1 MKVNEIA
8 NLGNNVKTMIKNEGC
23 TVLMMNDATGEGIMT
38 VYQVMPGV
46 MICFSDMHMEKC
58 DSEFE
63 LQKDKKV
70 LCIDHCREVPGK
82 YKVPARE
89 TMTIV
94 TQLPDDYA
102 ESTLAIRS
110 SLQSIVFSACGV

>member
-1 MKVNEIA
+1 MITGLKVNKIV
-8 NLGNNVKTMIKNEGC
+8 NLGNNVKTMIKNESC

-82 YKVPARE
+82 YKYFV
-89 TMTIV
+89 
-94 TQLPDDYA
+94 D
-102 ESTLAIRS
+102 IRS
-110 SLQSIVFSACGV
+110 KSEGWHIIG

>member
-1 MKVNEIA
+1 
-8 NLGNNVKTMIKNEGC
+8 MIKNESC

-63 LQKDKKV
+63 LQKDLQRPEKELAVVPV
-70 LCIDHCREVPGK
+70 L
-82 YKVPARE
+82 A
-89 TMTIV
+89 
-94 TQLPDDYA
+94 
-102 ESTLAIRS
+102 
-110 SLQSIVFSACGV
+110 